1 MTGFVFPLMFVLLP
15 LPLIMRRLLP
25 RVNDRNGDALQVP
38 FFAEMESFSP
48 SGKRGILFGLRFRRV
63 AGALIWIL
71 LVTAAA
77 NPQWTGAP
85 AKIPSEGRNLMLVLD
100 ISGSMDEADFVIQNT
115 LVRRWDAVQAVANA
129 FVKKREGD
137 RVGVVLFGERAYLYA
152 PLTFDLKTVSDL
164 LKEADVGMA
173 GAQTAIG
180 DALGIALKT
189 MADVPAESKVIVL
202 LSDGAANA
210 GRMKPLEA
218 ADLAAKM
225 KVKVYTVGAGS
236 DTGQSGGLF
245 GMMSFSR
252 GDEIDEETLKEIAQ
266 KTGGKYFRAKN
277 TTELLDIYK
286 EIDRL
291 EPVKNDDVF
300 VRPVKAL
307 FYYPLAAA
315 FALSVL
321 TALLTLISGRAR

>member
-1 MTGFVFPLMFVLLP
+1 MTNFVFPLMFLLLP
-15 LPLIMRRLLP
+15 LPLIVRKLLP
-25 RVNDRNGDALQVP
+25 RVNDRDRDALQVP
-38 FFAEMESFSP
+38 FFSEMEHLSLI
-48 SGKRGILFGLRFRRV
+48 GKRRKAFGLRFRRT

-77 NPQWTGAP
+77 NPRWTGAP

-115 LVRRWDAVQAVANA
+115 PVRRWDAVQAVANA
-129 FVKKREGD
+129 FIKKREGD
-137 RVGVVLFGERAYLYA
+137 RVGIVLFGERAYLYA

-218 ADLAAKM
+218 AELAEKM

-236 DTGQSGGLF
+236 DTMQAGGLF
-245 GMMSFSR
+245 GMMSLSR
-252 GDEIDEETLKEIAQ
+252 GDEIDEKTLGEIAR

-291 EPVKNDDVF
+291 EPVKNDDIF

-315 FALSVL
+315 FGISVL
-321 TALLTLISGRAR
+321 TVLLTLVSGRTR